1 MKQYLLE
8 PRDQAPSE
16 IVLHEVDPRSLQPGE
31 VRVRIEA
38 SSLNYRD
45 LLMRSGLSASGGSD
59 PVVPLSDGAGV
70 IEEVAADSGDW
81 QVGDRVALTFFRDWQ
96 SGRFDMA
103 YHGAARGGSCDGV
116 LAESVVAPVHSLVKV
131 PGYLSTLEAA
141 TLPCAAVT
149 AWHAMMERSHPI
161 GQGDTVL
168 CLGTGGVS
176 IFALQLA
183 KAAGARVI
191 LTSGSD
197 EKLARARSLGA
208 DETINYRSTPDWDK
222 EVHRFTE
229 KRGVDA
235 VIEVGGPGT
244 LGKSMNSVA
253 AGGFI
258 SLIGVL
264 TGFAPPETSLF
275 PLVKKNVDL
284 QGIYVG
290 SREMFLRMM
299 AFFEQHQIR
308 PVIDGSFP
316 FDGARDA
323 YARLESARHLGKIVI
338 ER

>member
-8 PRDQAPSE
+8 PRDSAPSE
-16 IVLHEVDPRSLQPGE
+16 IVLHDVEPRPLEPGE
-31 VRVRIEA
+31 VRVRIDA

-45 LLMRSGLSASGGSD
+45 LLMKSGQSASGGSD
-59 PVVPLSDGAGV
+59 PVVPLSDGSGV
-70 IEEVAADSGDW
+70 IEEVGGDAGGW
-81 QVGDRVALTFFRDWQ
+81 RVGDRVALTFFRDWKA
-96 SGRFDMA
+96 GRFDMR

-116 LAESVVAPVHSLVKV
+116 LAESVVAPSHSLVKV
-131 PGYLSTLEAA
+131 PGYLSTREAA

-149 AWHAMMERSHPI
+149 AWHAMMERGHPV
-161 GQGDTVL
+161 GPGDTVL

-176 IFALQLA
+176 IFALQMA
-183 KAAGARVI
+183 KAAGAKVI

-197 EKLARARSLGA
+197 EKLAKARGLGA
-208 DETINYRSTPDWDK
+208 DETINYRTTPDWDR
-222 EVHRFTE
+222 EVHRLTE

-244 LGKSMNSVA
+244 LEKSMNSVA

-290 SREMFLRMM
+290 NREMFLRMLS
-299 AFFEQHQIR
+299 FFEQHQIH
-308 PVIDGSFP
+308 PVIDGTFSFEE
-316 FDGARDA
+316 ASDA
-323 YARLESARHLGKIVI
+323 YARLEGAQHLGKIVI
-338 ER
+338 EH